1 MNRHA
6 IKIWNC
12 KEIYNGMYDCHFMF
26 DVGVSMISLVGD
38 YNNWGASDIMK
49 FILEIKNES
58 YLKIIK

>member
-1 MNRHA
+1 
-6 IKIWNC
+6 
-12 KEIYNGMYDCHFMF
+12 MF
-26 DVGVSMISLVGD
+26 DVGVSMILLVGD

>member
-1 MNRHA
+1 
-6 IKIWNC
+6 
-12 KEIYNGMYDCHFMF
+12 MYDCHFMF
-26 DVGVSMISLVGD
+26 DVGVSMILLVGD